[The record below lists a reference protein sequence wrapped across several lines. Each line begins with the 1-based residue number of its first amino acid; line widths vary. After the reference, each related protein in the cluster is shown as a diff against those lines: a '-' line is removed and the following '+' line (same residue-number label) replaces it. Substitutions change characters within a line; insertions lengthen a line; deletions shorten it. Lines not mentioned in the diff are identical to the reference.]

1 MHIVPSPSPRP
12 ARLVYITHPEP
23 KCSKAL
29 YDAFLTGGFE
39 AALVHDVDTVV
50 RLSAIRRPDLILIP
64 LCGSAGDVDAA
75 MTTIDAIRGLHL
87 SIQIYVLAP
96 NKARAELVTEA
107 IKAGAAY
114 AFSPPYAPPE
124 IVHAAEELLRGDF
137 ANGGEGD
144 VTPTSG
150 FGTLTRR
157 EKQVL
162 KLVVDGRTN
171 KEIGLQIGISYRTV
185 EVYRRSL
192 LSKTGARNT
201 ADLVRLA
208 VES

>member
-1 MHIVPSPSPRP
+1 MQTASSQSPNR
-12 ARLVYITHPEP
+12 AYLVYIAHPEP
-23 KCSKAL
+23 RCSKAL
-29 YDAFLTGGFE
+29 YDAFLMGGFE
-39 AALVHDVDTVV
+39 ASLVHDADAVV
-50 RLSAIRRPDLILIP
+50 RLSAIRRPDLVLIP
-64 LCGSAGDVDAA
+64 LCGSDGDVDA
-75 MTTIDAIRGLHL
+75 TIANIGAIRSLHL
-87 SIQIYVLAP
+87 AIQIYVLAP
-96 NKARAELVTEA
+96 EKARAELVTEA

-114 AFSPPYAPPE
+114 AFSPPYTSSDIA
-124 IVHAAEELLRGDF
+124 HAAEELLRSDP
-137 ANGGEGD
+137 AEGGEGD
-144 VTPTSG
+144 VALASG

-208 VES
+208 IES